1 VARQAAYA
9 WLAVAQ
15 AQTRIVPAYRGGYG
29 ARQFGLW
36 SPERSVWLQ
45 DDTSGMMSLEHYRQ
59 FFLEPMRLMS
69 VFPYGVLHLHIL
81 SLHLAETL
89 AGVPG
94 IRVINFYF
102 DSKRITLQAALPTLR
117 RLQAQGMPLV
127 LARDVYE
134 GFTLE
139 EYEEI
144 LDGLS
149 PRGLS
154 VHLNAGSVEEG
165 QAVMAYARRRAAS
178 SG

>member
-1 VARQAAYA
+1 
-9 WLAVAQ
+9 
-15 AQTRIVPAYRGGYG
+15 
-29 ARQFGLW
+29 
-36 SPERSVWLQ
+36 
-45 DDTSGMMSLEHYRQ
+45 MMSLEHYRQ